1 MQEPS
6 SRPSRPLPPLPEP
19 LRSAPRP
26 SPVVEVQR
34 TAAGELVADLKARGV
49 DTVFCIPG
57 GTIAPVLDALLDGGI
72 ESVVCQHETMAVYAA
87 SAHAEITGK
96 PGVIVVTSG
105 PGVLNAVTGIA
116 AAFHGEVP
124 LLILC
129 GEVAQRASGKGALQD
144 GGPVGLDLAQAMRP
158 FTKRTESLQYATAVG
173 PMVDRAFAAALS
185 VPQGPVLLR
194 LPVDVAGSPGTR
206 GKTVVTEPTSA
217 PSPHEAT
224 CAEVARLL
232 AKAKRPLIWAGIG
245 ARRGKAGASLRML
258 AEASGCR
265 VITDVEAKGLF
276 PETHPLSAGVF
287 GVGGRGPA
295 AALLAQGV
303 DLLLTVGTRLDD
315 TTTNN
320 FSPLVQRAEKLVQL
334 DHDARRLG
342 RSYGAAISMHCDLSA
357 ALDSIAAKL
366 PVRQRTDE
374 VLPQLPT
381 TAKVTPLG
389 RAPHDP
395 RAVAR
400 ELARALGPDAVWT
413 CDIGNHML
421 FTASELALERPDSF
435 YVSIGLG
442 GMGSGIGYAIGATLA
457 HGDARPV
464 VSVSGDGGML
474 MVGNELATCAKY
486 RIPTLFV
493 VFNDGHLNMV
503 QHGLTNVFGRSMSCV
518 TPKVDFCAYA
528 RSLGVEAHRVDGPAD
543 LALLKSWHREAP
555 LLLEVPV
562 DPTCKAAN
570 PREDTINF
578 PAPKSGAAIPP
589 PRASA

>member
-1 MQEPS
+1 MQELS

-19 LRSAPRP
+19 RRSAPRP
-26 SPVVEVQR
+26 APIVEVQR
-34 TAAGELVADLKARGV
+34 SAAGELVADLKARGI
-49 DTVFCIPG
+49 DKVFCIPG
-57 GTIAPVLDALLDGGI
+57 GTIAPVLDSLLDVGI
-72 ESVVCQHETMAVYAA
+72 EFVVCQHETMAVYAA
-87 SAHAEITGK
+87 SAYAEISGK

-116 AAFHGEVP
+116 AAYHAEVP
-124 LLILC
+124 LIVLC
-129 GEVAQRASGKGALQD
+129 GEVAQRAAGKGALQD
-144 GGPVGLDLAQAMRP
+144 GGPTGLDLAQAMGP
-158 FTKRTESLQYATAVG
+158 FTKRSESLMHTTAVG
-173 PMVDRAFAAALS
+173 PMMDRAFAAALS
-185 VPQGPVLLR
+185 VPAGPVLLR
-194 LPVDVAGSPGTR
+194 LPVDVTGSPGTR
-206 GKTVVTEPTSA
+206 GKAVVSEPTAA
-217 PSPHEAT
+217 PAPHEKT
-224 CAEVARLL
+224 CAEIARLL
-232 AKAKRPLIWAGIG
+232 STAKRPLIWAGIG
-245 ARRGKAGASLRML
+245 ARRAKAGASLRML

-303 DLLLTVGTRLDD
+303 DLLITVGARLDD

-320 FSPLVQRAEKLVQL
+320 FSPVVQKAEKVVQL

-342 RSYGAAISMHCDLSA
+342 RSYGASISMHCDLVA
-357 ALDSIAAKL
+357 ALDTVAAMMPK
-366 PVRQRTDE
+366 RQRFDE
-374 VLPQLPT
+374 VLPSAPT
-381 TAKVTPLG
+381 AEPVAALG

-395 RAVAR
+395 RAVVR
-400 ELARALGPDAVWT
+400 ELARLVGPDAVWS

-421 FTASELALERPDSF
+421 FAASELALERPDSF

-442 GMGSGIGYAIGATLA
+442 GMGSGIGYGIGLTLA

-464 VSVSGDGGML
+464 VSVCGDGGML

-503 QHGLTNVFGRSMSCV
+503 QHGLERVFGRSMSCV

-528 RSLGVEAHRVDGPAD
+528 RSLGVEAHRVNGPGD
-543 LALLKSWHREAP
+543 LSIVKTWLREAP

-562 DPTCKAAN
+562 DPAFKAAN

-578 PAPKSGAAIPP
+578 PSKSPAAIPP